1 MKRESLKVDKRDI
14 QGKAV
19 KKLRREGILPAN
31 IFGKGF
37 ESTAVQLP
45 LKEFTEIYD
54 KVGET
59 GLVDITLGSDTIP
72 VLIHNAQINPRT
84 QMVVHADF
92 FKVNLKEKIIAYIP
106 IVGTGEA
113 IAVRDNLGILLQQL
127 SDLEVEALPTD
138 LPEKIEVDITDLAEV
153 GAQIVVSNLK
163 IPAEVTAVT
172 DANQTVFRI
181 GEAVQEEPEPEPEAP
196 AEGEEGAA
204 PAEGEAP
211 AESGGA
217 GEGEEKAETPAEAEK
232 ESGKAGE

>member
-1 MKRESLKVDKRDI
+1 MKRESLKVEKRDV

-59 GLVDITLGSDTIP
+59 GLVDISLGSDTIP
-72 VLIHNAQINPRT
+72 VLIHNAQINPKT

-92 FKVNLKEKIIAYIP
+92 FKVNLKEKIITYVP
-106 IVGTGEA
+106 IVATGEA

-153 GAQIVVSNLK
+153 GAQIVVSDLK

-181 GEAVQEEPEPEPEAP
+181 GEAVQEEPEPEEEAP

-211 AESGGA
+211 TEGAEA
-217 GEGEEKAETPAEAEK
+217 EEKAEAPAEAKEEK
-232 ESGKAGE
+232 AE

>member
-1 MKRESLKVDKRDI
+1 MKRESLTVEKRTI

-31 IFGKGF
+31 IFGKQF

-45 LKEFTEIYD
+45 LKEFNEVYD

-59 GLVDITLGSDTIP
+59 GLVDLAYAGQTIP

-84 QMVVHADF
+84 QEVIHADF
-92 FKVNLKEKIIAYIP
+92 FKVNLKEKIVAYIP
-106 IVGTGEA
+106 IVATGEA
-113 IAVRDNLGILLQQL
+113 VAVRDNVGILLQQL

-153 GAQIVVSNLK
+153 GSQITVADLK
-163 IPAEVTAVT
+163 IPAEVTSIT

-196 AEGEEGAA
+196 AEGEEGATPTEGEA
-204 PAEGEAP
+204 PTEAAEGEEKPEAP
-211 AESGGA
+211 AES
-217 GEGEEKAETPAEAEK
+217 E
-232 ESGKAGE
+232 